1 MRNITPGLLRIDSWP
16 RAILHVDGDAFFAS
30 VEQAIHP
37 ELKGKAVI
45 TGAERG
51 VVTAASYEAKAR
63 GVQRG
68 IPTAEAKRICPEAV
82 LLSSDYENYALF
94 SKKMFAILREFTPA
108 VEEYSIDEA
117 FADLT
122 GLRRFHHCSYPL
134 IAQKIKTTIERD
146 LGLTVSVGISL
157 SKSLAKLCSKFRKP
171 SGFTAV
177 SGRHIHLLLERTP
190 IAKVWGFGPNTAAY
204 LSTLGIK
211 TALDFV
217 TLPEGLVKQKLG
229 KTGSD
234 IYEELRG
241 NAVRSLSA
249 EAEESQQSVQRFK
262 TLLPAS
268 SNPVSLFAQ
277 LLDNLEEACAKAR
290 RSGLAAKSLL
300 VSLRNQDFSY
310 LGREAKLSRPT
321 AATLDLVPIART
333 LFSQILAG
341 DRPGQ
346 SYRQTGVVLGGLH
359 KAGPIQFGIFDT
371 PLRIL
376 RVETA
381 AAAMDD
387 INDAYGRQT
396 IHLAERLFLRQGG
409 LREALSEPIGMP
421 FFASKV

>member
-1 MRNITPGLLRIDSWP
+1 MRTTTPALLRLDSWP

-94 SKKMFAILREFTPA
+94 SKKMFCILREFTPA

-134 IAQKIKTTIERD
+134 IAQKIKMTIERD

-190 IAKVWGFGPNTAAY
+190 IAKVWGFGPNTTAY
-204 LSTLGIK
+204 LSALGIK

-217 TLPEGLVKQKLG
+217 TLPEGLVRQKLG

-241 NAVRSLSA
+241 NAVRFLSA
-249 EAEESQQSVQRFK
+249 DAEETQQSVQRFK

-277 LLDNLEEACAKAR
+277 LLDNLEEACTKAR

-341 DRPGQ
+341 DCPGQ
-346 SYRQTGVVLGGLH
+346 SYRQTGVVLGGLQ
-359 KAGPIQFGIFDT
+359 KAGPIQYGIFDT

-376 RVETA
+376 QMETA
-381 AAAMDD
+381 SAAMDD
-387 INDAYGRQT
+387 INDAYGGQT
-396 IHLAERLFLRQGG
+396 IHLAERLFLRQRA
-409 LREALSEPIGMP
+409 LREQRNEPIGMSH
-421 FFASKV
+421 FASKV

>member
-1 MRNITPGLLRIDSWP
+1 MRNTTPGLLRIDSWP

-37 ELKGKAVI
+37 ELKGRPVI

-51 VVTAASYEAKAR
+51 IVTAASYEAKAR

-82 LLSSDYENYALF
+82 FMSSDYENYELF

-122 GLRRFHHCSYPL
+122 GLRRSHHCSYPL

-190 IAKVWGFGPNTAAY
+190 IGKVWGFGPNTTAY
-204 LSTLGIK
+204 LDKMGIK

-217 TLPEGLVKQKLG
+217 TLPEGLVRQKLG
-229 KTGSD
+229 KMGSD

-241 NAVRSLSA
+241 NAAHSLNPNTK
-249 EAEESQQSVQRFK
+249 ENQQSIQRFK
-262 TLLPAS
+262 TSLPAS
-268 SNPVSLFAQ
+268 SDPMTLFA
-277 LLDNLEEACAKAR
+277 LLLGNLEEACTKAR

-300 VSLRNQDFSY
+300 VSLRSQDFDDH
-310 LGREAKLSRPT
+310 GREAKLSRPT

-333 LFSQILAG
+333 LFAQILAG
-341 DRPGQ
+341 ERPGQ
-346 SYRQTGVVLGGLH
+346 SYRQTGVVLGGLQ
-359 KAGPIQFGIFDT
+359 KAGTIQFGIFDT
-371 PLRIL
+371 PLRTL

-381 AAAMDD
+381 SAAMDD
-387 INDAYGRQT
+387 INDEYGRET
-396 IHLAERLFLRQGG
+396 IHLAERLSLRT
-409 LREALSEPIGMP
+409 P